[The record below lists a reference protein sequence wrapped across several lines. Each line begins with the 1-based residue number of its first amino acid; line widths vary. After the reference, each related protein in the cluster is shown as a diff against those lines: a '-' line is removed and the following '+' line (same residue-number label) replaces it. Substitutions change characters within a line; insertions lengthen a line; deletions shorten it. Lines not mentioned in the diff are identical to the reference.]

1 MFTQDTFAFQ
11 SLIAFKCLFQVHHL
25 PTVTDRE
32 FKSAKLLC
40 SYEPFDLFI
49 LFGIKRGHIYMYE
62 CLYMLFNVWM
72 QCIGIYADIF
82 NVAELIYY
90 CSVLPFSTIN
100 ENKSFGHFW
109 FIRQTSNLNFCVKFN
124 SGISSFFNL
133 KRKIEMCRQTNTDI
147 IRMNK

>member
-1 MFTQDTFAFQ
+1 
-11 SLIAFKCLFQVHHL
+11 
-25 PTVTDRE
+25 
-32 FKSAKLLC
+32 
-40 SYEPFDLFI
+40 
-49 LFGIKRGHIYMYE
+49 MYE

-90 CSVLPFSTIN
+90 CSILPFSTIN

-133 KRKIEMCRQTNTDI
+133 KRKIEMCRQTNTDTSKSMFQFEWINNGCGTNNIWFYISQRDKRGTNQKLSDQHARI
-147 IRMNK
+147 IKVSPMIW